1 MIGTDY
7 AIVDGARASAADRRR
22 MASLLFSTSYLEYC
36 SAANKLGVPCVELQ
50 QRTNIEPYLPHLRVL
65 VCGPGSSRA
74 GQARR
79 KRVEARRKLESCG
92 AARRDPATSGRIACM
107 NIRDSTPPDDT
118 RRLAGFYVAATLHDL
133 AGVATGR
140 PYRDEMQALDDA
152 YEAFVD
158 AHTSP
163 GDYFVASL
171 AIEPRDRGRGLFHR
185 LFDDIVARAR
195 AAGSPRVVLA
205 VWESNDALA
214 LYRNKGMRSLARFD
228 TAWPLFFDRL
238 WLLALPLPIAA
249 AQGET
254 A

>member
-1 MIGTDY
+1 MSGGNY
-7 AIVDGARASAADRRR
+7 AIVDGARANAADRRR
-22 MASLLFSTSYLEYC
+22 MAALLFSTSYLEYC

-65 VCGPGSSRA
+65 A
-74 GQARR
+74 
-79 KRVEARRKLESCG
+79 
-92 AARRDPATSGRIACM
+92 
-107 NIRDSTPPDDT
+107 DDT

-133 AGVATGR
+133 AGVPTGR

-195 AAGSPRVVLA
+195 AARSPRVVLA

-214 LYRNKGMRSLARFD
+214 LYRNKGMHALARFD

-238 WLLALPLPIAA
+238 WLLALPLDTTTTPPAR
-249 AQGET
+249 GET